1 MNKIILICLS
11 VLISSFCFGQKYFK
25 IGKQTCIVI
34 DQNPSDA
41 AKLGSVE
48 LQFFIKKV
56 TGLQL
61 PIVTQLPLKASAI
74 YVGESS
80 YTQKLNLPD
89 TELKEQEYLID
100 ITASRIVLLG
110 YDKDSYSSVWQNEGR
125 DNNGITP
132 EKDRLLIDYAAVTG
146 ENETTGTVTLPS
158 IYDPQGTC
166 YAVYDFLEKY
176 LDVRFYGPHPMNVVI
191 SEKKELK
198 IPAGS
203 IKRAPAMSYRHGTY
217 TLDWPII
224 KDQYFT
230 STGDMQQ
237 LFLRRIRFG
246 GTKWAANHAF
256 TAYQDRFLTKNTNR
270 PELFE
275 SSHPEFFAAGR
286 SGGPSERQFCYTNSG
301 FIKQVAQ
308 DAVDYFQ
315 GKGLKGE
322 QIAIGDYFAVVPL
335 DNATWCKC
343 DECQKQLA
351 LDAGNVIGEHFN
363 CGTATHYLWTFVN
376 NVAKEVRKSC
386 PEGKIAALSYHVYA
400 YRPEDIQLEKN
411 VSVAPCLQ
419 PRNYWA
425 PKIKENEIK
434 FYKEWITESKESGRD
449 VFLWNYLCFPT
460 ERGLITN
467 FGVFP
472 GFNIH
477 EVGNNIK
484 MYAQDGVKGVFLCG
498 IGEQLDFYITMKLYD
513 NPELDID
520 ELIRDF
526 FVSYFGNAAQPMQQ
540 FYTKIESV
548 YSSPSSY
555 PQDIQTKDA
564 QYHQTEALAWTYLG
578 TDNVMNELQSYM
590 NEAEKLAKTETE
602 RQRVQSWKTGVWEYM
617 QKGKAAFLKK
627 QGK

>member
-1 MNKIILICLS
+1 MNKIVLICLY
-11 VLISSFCFGQKYFK
+11 VVASSFCFAQKSFK

-34 DQNPSDA
+34 DQNPSAA

-48 LQFFIKKV
+48 LQFFIKKA
-56 TGLQL
+56 TGLLVPVVTEL
-61 PIVTQLPLKASAI
+61 PPKASAI

-80 YTQKLNLPD
+80 YTKKLKLPEK
-89 TELKEQEYLID
+89 ELKEQEYLVNV
-100 ITASRIVLLG
+100 TANRIVLLG
-110 YDKDSYSSVWQNEGR
+110 YDQDKHTVIWQNAGR

-132 EKDRLLIDYAAVTG
+132 EKDRLIINYASVTAEDGAVKDI
-146 ENETTGTVTLPS
+146 TLPS

-166 YAVYDFLEKY
+166 YAVYHFLEKY
-176 LDVRFYGPHPMNVVI
+176 VGIRFFGPHPANVVVP
-191 SEKKELK
+191 EKKELK
-198 IPAGS
+198 IPVGN
-203 IKRAPAMSYRHGTY
+203 INRAPVISYRHGTY
-217 TLDWPII
+217 TLDWPIM
-224 KDQYFT
+224 KDQYFS

-256 TAYQDRFLTKNTNR
+256 TAYQDRFLTKNSNR

-275 SSHPEFFAAGR
+275 SSHPEFFAVGR
-286 SGGPSERQFCYTNSG
+286 TGGPSERQFCYTNPA

-308 DAVDYFQ
+308 DAIDYFR

-335 DNATWCKC
+335 DNATWCTC
-343 DECQKQLA
+343 NECQKQLA
-351 LDAGNVIGEHFN
+351 LDAGNVLGEHFN
-363 CGTATHYLWTFVN
+363 CGTATRYLWTFVN

-400 YRPEDIQLEKN
+400 YMPEGIELEKN
-411 VSVAPCLQ
+411 ISVAPCLQ
-419 PRNYWA
+419 NRNYWA

-434 FYKEWITESKESGRD
+434 FYKEWIAESKKSGRD
-449 VFLWNYLCFPT
+449 IFLWNYLCFPT
-460 ERGLITN
+460 ERGVITN

-472 GFNIH
+472 GFNVH

-513 NPELDID
+513 NPALDID
-520 ELIRDF
+520 ELIQDF
-526 FVSYFGNAAQPMQQ
+526 FVSYFGNAAKPMQQ

-555 PQDIQTKDA
+555 PLDMQTKDA
-564 QYHQTEALAWTYLG
+564 QYHQTEALAWTCLG
-578 TDNVMNELQSYM
+578 TDDVMNELQSYM
-590 NEAEKLAKTETE
+590 NEAEKSAKTETE
-602 RQRVQSWKTGVWEYM
+602 RLRVQSWKTGVWEYM

-627 QGK
+627 QEK